1 MVGFLLCLR
10 LVLKDVLLRGLATI
24 LWAVTII
31 LSLAIFFL
39 CMLYGLN
46 QGLMKTPWVE
56 HKGERIKMEIS
67 QKLDKNGKRL
77 KKKECFISKSV
88 SFI

>member
-1 MVGFLLCLR
+1 MVGFLLCLG

-46 QGLMKTPWVE
+46 QGRMKTPWVK

-77 KKKECFISKSV
+77 KKKMFH
-88 SFI
+88 